1 MEKDKV
7 SLRRETITIP
17 TYKIGKPEKNPF
29 FLEKRVY
36 QGSSGKVYPFPV
48 TEKIFDEKVAKK
60 YQAITL
66 ENRYLKIIILPELG
80 GRVYRALDKTNQYDF
95 VYYNHVIKP
104 QLVGLAGAWIS
115 GGIEFN
121 WPQHHRPDT
130 FLPIES
136 YLKENEDGSKTVW
149 ISDIDR
155 MYGTK
160 SLVAMTLYPDKAY
173 LEIKKQFSNPTSIP
187 QTFLWWANPAVPVN
201 DYTQSIFP
209 PDVHAVFDHGKR
221 AVSNFP
227 IATGEYYKMDYSAGV
242 DISRYKNVPVPTSFM
257 AAHSDYDFLGNYDHK
272 QHAGLLH
279 IADHHTSPGKKQWTW
294 GNGDFGRS
302 WDYQLTDND
311 GPYIELMAGTFTDN
325 QPDFSWLKPYEEK
338 TATEYFLP
346 YKNIGAVKNATIN
359 AAVNIEQQ
367 DDQVRV
373 RVYAT
378 TVFKAARIVVTAKQ
392 LVLLDT
398 ITTLT
403 PEQTFDQSVPATDV
417 ANGDLQIT
425 VTDANAVELVHYQQE
440 TEKIEKIPE
449 PAKAIPEPQ
458 ELQTNDE
465 LYLAGLHLEQYR
477 HATYQPGDYYLEGLR
492 RDPTDYRLNDAYGLL
507 LFRQGQFTTSE
518 SYFRK
523 AVKKQTLKNPNPYSG
538 AAYYHIGLSLF
549 RQEKQKEA
557 FDAFYK
563 ATWSFETQSASF
575 YWLAAISSR
584 RGDVEQALTFID
596 RCLVTNWHNLK
607 ARVLKANLLRRSG
620 KMQVAKQLLIENLA
634 IDVADL
640 GNYFELYQLEQTTE
654 NKQRLEQA
662 LNSKFNN
669 LLVLAGDYLD
679 YGCYQDADAI
689 LSLSTVQNPMQ
700 AYYKAYAAAKM
711 NNQPAA
717 QAYAKIGSQAPP
729 DYVFPNKLL
738 DIVVLQ
744 KIQHLN
750 PQDGLASYYL
760 GNLWYD
766 KRVYKQ
772 AIQCWEHC
780 TKMLPDFP
788 TAYRNL
794 AIAYYNKQHDAKK
807 ALRSLEK
814 AYQLNEQDGRVM
826 YELATLY
833 EKLNRP
839 LQVRFDFLHAHLELA
854 KSRDDSYLEY
864 ITLLNE
870 LGHYQKAYELIMAH
884 KFHPWEG
891 GEGKVSN
898 QYVFALIEL
907 AKQDISAGQ
916 YLDAIEKLTV
926 SLEYPRNLGEG
937 KLIISQDNITN
948 FYLGLAYRG
957 LQDEDKAVSYFKQ
970 AEVGLSKPTDMM
982 YYNDQPADTIFY
994 QGLALEQLGKPD
1006 KAKAKYY
1013 QLIEFGKQHLFN
1025 QFKMDYFAVSL
1036 PDTLLFDEDYQVKN
1050 TVHCYYLIAL
1060 GYLGLGESEKAQVMF
1075 NKTVTQTNHHQGIL
1089 RHQHFV
1095 KSVIV
1100 IY

>member
-1 MEKDKV
+1 MDKDKV
-7 SLRRETITIP
+7 SIRRETITIP

-130 FLPIES
+130 FLPVES
-136 YLKENEDGSKTVW
+136 YLKKNEDGSKTVW

-359 AAVNIEQQ
+359 AAVNLEQQ

-392 LVLLDT
+392 RVLLDT
-398 ITTLT
+398 TTTLT
-403 PEQTFDQSVPATDV
+403 PEQTFDQSVPANDV
-417 ANGDLQIT
+417 ANGDLQVT
-425 VTDANAVELVHYQQE
+425 VTDADAVELVHYQQE

-458 ELQTNDE
+458 EIQTNDE

-477 HATYQPGDYYLEGLR
+477 HATYQPVDYYLEGLR

-507 LFRQGQFTTSE
+507 LFRQGQFATSE
-518 SYFRK
+518 SYFSK

-538 AAYYHIGLSLF
+538 AAYYHLGLSLF

-563 ATWSFETQSASF
+563 ATWSFETQSSAF
-575 YWLAAISSR
+575 YWLAAISSKR
-584 RGDVEQALTFID
+584 DDVAQAITFID
-596 RCLVTNWHNLK
+596 RCLVNNWHNLK

-620 KMQVAKQLLIENLA
+620 KRQEAKQLLIENLV
-634 IDVADL
+634 IDIADS
-640 GNYFELYQLEQTTE
+640 GSYFELYQLEQTAE
-654 NKQRLEQA
+654 NKQILEQA

-669 LLVLAGDYLD
+669 LLVLVGDYFD
-679 YGCYQDADAI
+679 YGCYKDADAI

-700 AYYKAYAAAKM
+700 AYYQAYAATKM

-717 QAYAKIGSQAPP
+717 QAYAKIGSQVAP
-729 DYVFPNKLL
+729 DYIFPNKLL

-744 KIQHLN
+744 KVQQLN
-750 PQDGLASYYL
+750 PKDGLASYYL

-772 AIQCWEHC
+772 AIQCWEQC

-814 AYQLNEQDGRVM
+814 AYQLNQQDGRVM

-839 LQVRFDFLHAHLELA
+839 LQVRFDFLHAHLELV
-854 KSRDDSYLEY
+854 KSRDDSYIEY

-870 LGHYQKAYELIMAH
+870 LGHYQTAYELIMVH
-884 KFHPWEG
+884 QFHPWEG
-891 GEGKVSN
+891 GEGKVSS

-907 AKQDISAGQ
+907 AKQDIEASQ
-916 YLDAIEKLTV
+916 YRDAIEKLTA
-926 SLEYPRNLGEG
+926 SLKYPRNLGEG

-948 FYLGLAYRG
+948 FYLGVAYRG
-957 LQDEDKAVSYFKQ
+957 LQDEEKEVSYFKQ
-970 AEVGLSKPTDMM
+970 AEIGLSQPTDMM

-994 QGLALEQLGKPD
+994 QGLALEQLGQPD

-1013 QLIEFGKQHLFN
+1013 QLIEFGKQHLFK

-1075 NKTVTQTNHHQGIL
+1075 NKAIKQTNHHQGIL

-1095 KSVIV
+1095 K
-1100 IY
+1100 